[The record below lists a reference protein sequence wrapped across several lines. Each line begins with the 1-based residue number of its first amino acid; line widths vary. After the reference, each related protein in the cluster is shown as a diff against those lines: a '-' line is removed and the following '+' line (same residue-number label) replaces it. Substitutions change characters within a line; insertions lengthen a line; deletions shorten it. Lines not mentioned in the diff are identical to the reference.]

1 MSKKSKTN
9 PLVTHLTIA
18 IAALAFLW
26 LSTDDKDILVL
37 GNSLVLVYIVY
48 ALASRFAL
56 SKKKNN
62 HSQK

>member
-1 MSKKSKTN
+1 MNKKSKTN

-37 GNSLVLVYIVY
+37 GNSLILVYIVY
-48 ALASRFAL
+48 ALASRFIL
-56 SKKKNN
+56 NKKKNK
-62 HSQK
+62 HTQK